1 VTAPGL
7 RPPEFSGTIGSLPAI
22 PNELEA
28 LEAGLV
34 ARRRAAAGIPG
45 ETGPTAGL
53 ALSGGG
59 IRSATFS
66 LGVLQALARRGL
78 LRRFDWLSTVSG
90 GGYVGSF
97 LGRLYTRPKDELIG
111 ALPRRARPAADTMLS
126 TTDLVERIL
135 SEPQSKPLSFLR
147 ENGRYLSPNGAGD
160 LLLAGAV
167 VLRNTVSIHV
177 VLAALVLTLF
187 LAAHGV
193 RVLLRILGAFPFPP
207 AAAGVLWSDW
217 LALPALVFL
226 FLSVPIGWAYWL
238 GQQGASGEPWF
249 RRPVAAGWFVLATAL
264 VLALV
269 SWVNPGLVPA
279 TYVPFLGAFA
289 VIASVALLFSRTGTS
304 SDDLARNNRLSRQ
317 LKGTLIAALGA
328 LAFALLDTFG
338 ATLYA
343 SLALNRFDVVR
354 TFGAWKSALS
364 ASGLGALA
372 LFGRKLATFL
382 ADRTAGKRV
391 SLPAA
396 AAAWAVSLALV
407 LALLVGF
414 SALSYGVASG
424 FGTLTPS
431 PGAGGVYAWTL
442 LLSIA
447 LTLLF
452 GRTLPFLNQSSLQAI
467 YGARLAR
474 AYLGASN
481 PERWKGRGEN
491 VTEPLPG
498 DGLSLDD
505 YRPDVEGG
513 PLHLVNVTLN
523 ETIAGKSQVEQRDR
537 KGLAMAVGP
546 LSFAAGKRAHAL
558 RVPDEWRRLAL
569 KPLEASR
576 SEYAIFTP
584 PAEGNLFAEVLPIE
598 TWISLSGAAFSTGL
612 GSRTSFGLSLLCGIF
627 NVRLGYWW
635 DSGIDPAAR
644 AGRSMPTWSGRA
656 QLVLGRLLP
665 VQMHLLDEFLARFSG
680 PNSRR
685 WYLSDGGHFENTAC
699 YELIRRR
706 VPVIVVCDDGADPDY
721 RFGDLANLV
730 RKARLDF
737 RTEVTFLEEADYADE
752 PAGRFFGSLSRL
764 RRDPADGFAEKHA
777 ALARIS
783 YPDGSRGVL
792 VVLKPTLTGDEPLDL
807 LEYRAGHDQFPQ
819 EPTSDQF
826 FDEAQWESYRKLG
839 EVIGERFCEALGGRP
854 LSPET
859 FLGPTSSAGRP
870 A

>member
-1 VTAPGL
+1 MSRHDDSPSEL
-7 RPPEFSGTIGSLPAI
+7 SGTLGSLPAI

-28 LEAGLV
+28 LEAGLI
-34 ARRRAAAGIPG
+34 ARRRAAAGIPH
-45 ETGPTAGL
+45 ENGPKAGL

-66 LGVLQALARRGL
+66 LGVLQAFARHGL

-111 ALPRRARPAADTMLS
+111 ALPRNVRPSADTKLS

-135 SEPQSKPLSFLR
+135 AEPRSKPLSFLR

-167 VLRNTVSIHV
+167 ALRNTVSIHV
-177 VLAALVLTLF
+177 VLATLVLTLF
-187 LAAHGV
+187 LAAHGA
-193 RVLLRILGAFPFPP
+193 RVLLRGAGAFPFSP
-207 AAAGVLWSDW
+207 AAAGILWSDW
-217 LALPALVFL
+217 LVLPALVFL

-238 GQQGASGEPWF
+238 GQEGASGAPWT
-249 RRPVAAGWFVLATAL
+249 RRPVVAGWFVLAVTL
-264 VLALV
+264 ILIPV
-269 SWVNPGLVPA
+269 SWTNPGLVPT
-279 TYVPFLGAFA
+279 TYVPFLGALA
-289 VIASVALLFSRTGTS
+289 VIAFVALFFSRTGRS
-304 SDDLARNNRLSRQ
+304 ADDLARNNRLSRQ
-317 LKGTLIAALGA
+317 LKGTLIAALGT

-343 SLALNRFDVVR
+343 SLAQNRFDVVR
-354 TFGAWKSALS
+354 TFGTWKSALS
-364 ASGLGALA
+364 ASGLGALVV
-372 LFGRKLATFL
+372 FGRKLATFL
-382 ADRTAGKRV
+382 SDRDAGKRL

-396 AAAWAVSLALV
+396 AAAWAASLALV
-407 LALLVGF
+407 VTLLTGF

-424 FGTLTPS
+424 FGTLSPS
-431 PGAGGVYAWTL
+431 PGAGAVYAWTFPL
-442 LLSIA
+442 GIA

-452 GRTLPFLNQSSLQAI
+452 GRTLPFLNQSSLQAL

-481 PERWKGRGEN
+481 SERWSGRGEN

-505 YRPDVEGG
+505 YRPDVAGG

-523 ETIAGKSQVEQRDR
+523 ETVSGKSQVEQRDR
-537 KGLAMAVGP
+537 KGLAMSVGP
-546 LSFAAGKRAHAL
+546 LAFAAGKRSHAL

-584 PAEGNLFAEVLPIE
+584 PAGGKLFAEVLPFE

-612 GSRTSFGLSLLCGIF
+612 GSRTSFGLSLLCGVF

-644 AGRSMPTWSGRA
+644 SGRTMPTWSGRA
-656 QLVLGRLLP
+656 HLFLAGLLP
-665 VQMHLLDEFLARFSG
+665 VQMHLLDEFLARFPG

-706 VPVIVVCDDGADPDY
+706 VPVIVLCDDGADPDY
-721 RFGDLANLV
+721 QFGDLANLI
-730 RKARLDF
+730 RKARIDF
-737 RTEVTFLEEADYADE
+737 QTEISLLSGEDLTDD
-752 PAGRFFGSLSRL
+752 PAGRFFGPLPDL
-764 RRDPADGFAEKHA
+764 RRDPAGGFAQKHA
-777 ALARIS
+777 ALARIT

-792 VVLKPTLTGDEPLDL
+792 VVLKPTLTGEEPLDL
-807 LEYRAGHDQFPQ
+807 LEYRAGHDKFPQ

-839 EVIGERFCEALGGRP
+839 EVVGARFCEALGTRP

-859 FLGPTSSAGRP
+859 FLGPASSAGRP

>member
-1 VTAPGL
+1 VSRHDDFP
-7 RPPEFSGTIGSLPAI
+7 SGTLGSLPAI

-34 ARRRAAAGIPG
+34 ARRRVAAGIPD
-45 ETGPTAGL
+45 ERGPKAGL

-66 LGVLQALARRGL
+66 LGVLQAFARYGL
-78 LRRFDWLSTVSG
+78 LRRFDFLSTVSG

-97 LGRLYTRPKDELIG
+97 LGRLYTRPKEELRG
-111 ALPRRARPAADTMLS
+111 ALPRIVRPSPDTTLR

-135 SEPQSKPLSFLR
+135 SEPRSKPLCFLR

-177 VLAALVLTLF
+177 VLATLVLTLF

-193 RVLLRILGAFPFPP
+193 RVLLRRAGAFPFPP

-217 LALPALVFL
+217 FALPALVFL

-238 GQQGASGEPWF
+238 GQQGASGAPWY
-249 RRPVAAGWFVLATAL
+249 RRPVVGGWFVLAATSAL
-264 VLALV
+264 VLV
-269 SWVNPGLVPA
+269 SWTNPGLVPG
-279 TYVPFLGAFA
+279 TDVSFL
-289 VIASVALLFSRTGTS
+289 ASVAVISAVAVLFSRTGDPP
-304 SDDLARNNRLSRQ
+304 DDLARNNRLSRQ
-317 LKGTLIAALGA
+317 LKGTLIAALGT

-343 SLALNRFDVVR
+343 SLAKNRFDVVA
-354 TFGAWKSALS
+354 TFGAWKSAFS

-372 LFGRKLATFL
+372 LFGRKLATYL
-382 ADRTAGKRV
+382 SEHAAGKRL

-396 AAAWAVSLALV
+396 AMAWISSLALV
-407 LALLVGF
+407 VALLTGF

-424 FGTLTPS
+424 FGTLSPS
-431 PGAGGVYAWTL
+431 PGAGAVYAWVFPL
-442 LLSIA
+442 GIA

-452 GRTLPFLNQSSLQAI
+452 GRTLPFLNQSSLQAL

-491 VTEPLPG
+491 VTEPLSA
-498 DGLSLDD
+498 DGLSLDE
-505 YRPDVEGG
+505 YRPDLAGG

-523 ETIAGKSQVEQRDR
+523 ETVSAKSQVEQRDR
-537 KGLAMAVGP
+537 KGLAMSVGP
-546 LSFAAGKRAHAL
+546 LALSAGKRSHAL
-558 RVPDEWRRLAL
+558 RVPDTWRRFCLR
-569 KPLEASR
+569 PLEASR

-584 PAEGNLFAEVLPIE
+584 PAGDLLFAESLPIE

-612 GSRTSFGLSLLCGIF
+612 GSRTNFGLSLLCGVF

-644 AGRSMPTWSGRA
+644 AGRSTPTWSGQA
-656 QLVLGRLLP
+656 HLLLARLLP
-665 VQMHLLDEFLARFSG
+665 VQMHLLDEFLARFPG

-685 WYLSDGGHFENTAC
+685 WYISDGGHFENTAC

-706 VPVIVVCDDGADPDY
+706 VPLIVLCDDGADPDEQ
-721 RFGDLANLV
+721 FGDLANLV

-737 RTEVTFLEEADYADE
+737 QTEISLLSGEDLTDD
-752 PAGRFFGSLSRL
+752 PAGRFFGPLPDL
-764 RRDPADGFAEKHA
+764 RRDPANGFARKHA
-777 ALARIS
+777 ALARIT

-792 VVLKPTLTGDEPLDL
+792 VVLKPTLIGDEPLDL
-807 LEYRAGHDQFPQ
+807 LEYRAGHDKFPQ

-839 EVIGERFCEALGGRP
+839 EVVGSRFCESLGGRP

-859 FLGPTSSAGRP
+859 LLGPASSAGKT

>member
-1 VTAPGL
+1 VSRRVDIPSEL
-7 RPPEFSGTIGSLPAI
+7 SGTVGSLPAI

-28 LEAGLV
+28 LESGLV

-45 ETGPTAGL
+45 ETGPKVGL

-66 LGVLQALARRGL
+66 LGVLQAFALSGL

-97 LGRLYTRPKDELIG
+97 LGRLYTRPKEELLG
-111 ALPRRARPAADTMLS
+111 ALPRIIRPSPDTKLS
-126 TTDLVERIL
+126 TADLVERIL
-135 SEPQSKPLSFLR
+135 SVPQSKPLSFLR

-177 VLAALVLTLF
+177 VLATLVLTLF
-187 LAAHGV
+187 LAAHGA
-193 RVLLRILGAFPFPP
+193 RVLLRGAGVFSFPP
-207 AAAGVLWSDW
+207 AAAAVLWSDW
-217 LALPALVFL
+217 LVLPALVFL

-238 GQQGASGEPWF
+238 GQEGASGAPWY
-249 RRPVAAGWFVLATAL
+249 RRPVVSGWFVLAAALLL
-264 VLALV
+264 VLV
-269 SWVNPGLVPA
+269 STTNLGLVPVNSA
-279 TYVPFLGAFA
+279 PTLAAVA
-289 VIASVALLFSRTGTS
+289 VIASVALIFSRTGRS
-304 SDDLARNNRLSRQ
+304 SDDLSRNNRLSRQ
-317 LKGTLIAALGA
+317 LKGTLIAVLGT

-343 SLALNRFDVVR
+343 SLAQNRFNVVR
-354 TFGAWKSALS
+354 TFGAWKSFFT
-364 ASGLGALA
+364 ASGLGALIA
-372 LFGRKLATFL
+372 FGRKLATFL
-382 ADRTAGKRV
+382 SDRAAGKRLSV
-391 SLPAA
+391 PAA
-396 AAAWAVSLALV
+396 AAAWAASLALV
-407 LALLVGF
+407 LSLLVGF

-424 FGTLTPS
+424 FGTLSPS
-431 PGAGGVYAWTL
+431 PGVGAVYAWTFPL
-442 LLSIA
+442 GIA

-481 PERWKGRGEN
+481 PERWRGRGEN

-505 YRPDVEGG
+505 YRPDAAGG

-523 ETIAGKSQVEQRDR
+523 ETVAGKSQVEQRDR
-537 KGLAMAVGP
+537 KGLGMAVGP
-546 LSFAAGKRAHAL
+546 LAFAAGKRSHAL

-576 SEYAIFTP
+576 SEYAIFSP
-584 PAEGNLFAEVLPIE
+584 PAEGHLFAEVLPIE

-612 GSRTSFGLSLLCGIF
+612 GSRTSFGLSLLCGVF

-635 DSGIDPAAR
+635 DSGIDPATR
-644 AGRSMPTWSGRA
+644 AGRTMPTWSGRA
-656 QLVLGRLLP
+656 QLFLDWLLP
-665 VQMHLLDEFLARFSG
+665 VQMHLLDEFLARFPG

-706 VPVIVVCDDGADPDY
+706 MPVIVLCDDGADPDY
-721 RFGDLANLV
+721 QFGDLANLV
-730 RKARLDF
+730 RKARIDF
-737 RTEVTFLEEADYADE
+737 RTEITFLEEADFADE

-764 RRDPADGFAEKHA
+764 RRDPADGFARRHA

-807 LEYRAGHDQFPQ
+807 LEYRAGHDKFPQ

-839 EVIGERFCEALGGRP
+839 EVVGTRFCEALGARP

-859 FLGPTSSAGRP
+859 LLGPVPSAKRP
-870 A
+870 P